1 MKSQTLTKNELDL
14 ILTIKNSSDPAKAL
28 CIAIDILSRFLAGET
43 QKSIMDS
50 YDIEWEDL
58 T

>member
-28 CIAIDILSRFLAGET
+28 YIAIDILSRYLAGESPE
-43 QKSIMDS
+43 SIMS
-50 YDIEWEDL
+50 SSGIE
-58 T
+58 